1 MLQNKKML
9 TKEFETDSPT
19 KLYQNKFIFKKY
31 KIVEKI
37 SDGTFGK
44 IYKVISPQGKYYA
57 MKTELNNSKFHLL
70 EQEGFNLLE
79 MKGYGIPKLIS
90 FGKTKNYTLLIEEYL
105 PRSLSNLFLYN
116 RDKLTI
122 RDKCLIAIQ
131 LIERIEYL
139 HSKTLIHRDIKPDNF
154 LLGFED
160 PNLIY
165 LTEFRFCTKFKSSK
179 TGKHIIP
186 GFRGTFT
193 GNLRFSSANAQRGM
207 QQSRRDDLESIGYVI
222 LLFFKGKL
230 PWDLGE
236 ISDWTLGEK
245 DIYLKTY
252 KMKKFLQTNML
263 CKGCPN
269 ELEKYFKYV
278 RSLKFEEDPDY
289 KKMRN
294 FFVDIIK
301 NEENIVGDNVNIY
314 GMNFT
319 WNKLNENSRSKSKKR
334 TKKRL
339 YGNIIEKFENNKLL
353 REKNFQTSNSLEK
366 EEKVQ
371 NLMKN
376 STEFSPK
383 NPLTQQVNQINN
395 INYSIQTKKKFQNNV
410 KNGLNNRTSLEG
422 IKRINKQKNINQKN
436 IYLTSRESSQN
447 NYNMNYLNIN
457 KQNFVTNEI
466 NNINSINNSVNANVN
481 NYMKIN
487 KTKTLNN
494 KNKNFNNNI
503 QKKKLNLNMNTNNN
517 IISQNNRYMN
527 NSQNIRPASN
537 NLNNKIIRR
546 QKNLNNNNNNFK
558 GNLTTTNM
566 ENQYN
571 PIFEENKNKI
581 FQQNINYNKIYQNSN
596 SNQKNL
602 QNNKYSLNKYKTYT
616 NDRNHIN
623 GNTFNN
629 NNINNNRNILY
640 P

>member
-1 MLQNKKML
+1 MLQNKKII
-9 TKEFETDSPT
+9 TKELEADSPT

-70 EQEGFNLLE
+70 EQEGYNLLE
-79 MKGYGIPKLIS
+79 IKGYGIPKIIS

-154 LLGFED
+154 LLGLED

-222 LLFFKGKL
+222 LLLFKGKL

-278 RSLKFEEDPDY
+278 RSIKFEEEPDY
-289 KKMRN
+289 KKIRN
-294 FFVDIIK
+294 FFIDIIK
-301 NEENIVGDNVNIY
+301 NEENIIGDNINIY

-319 WNKLNENSRSKSKKR
+319 WNKLNDNSRSKSKKR
-334 TKKRL
+334 AKKRL
-339 YGNIIEKFENNKLL
+339 YSNIFEKFENNKLL
-353 REKNFQTSNSLEK
+353 RQKNFQTSNSLEK

-371 NLMKN
+371 NIIKN

-383 NPLTQQVNQINN
+383 NNLTQINQMNN
-395 INYSIQTKKKFQNNV
+395 NKYSYQMKKNIQNNT
-410 KNGLNNRTSLEG
+410 KNGLNNKTSLEG
-422 IKRINKQKNINQKN
+422 IQRINIQKNINPKSIHLTNRENNKN
-436 IYLTSRESSQN
+436 NS
-447 NYNMNYLNIN
+447 NMKYQNIN
-457 KQNFVTNEI
+457 NQNIMTNEM

-494 KNKNFNNNI
+494 KNKNFNNNLNI

-527 NSQNIRPASN
+527 NSQNLRPISN
-537 NLNNKIIRR
+537 NLNNKNIRR
-546 QKNLNNNNNNFK
+546 QINLNNNNNFT

-571 PIFEENKNKI
+571 PIFEENKKKI
-581 FQQNINYNKIYQNSN
+581 YQQNINYNKIYQNSN
-596 SNQKNL
+596 SNQNNLKNKI
-602 QNNKYSLNKYKTYT
+602 NNILNRNQTYS

-623 GNTFNN
+623 GNTFNK
-629 NNINNNRNILY
+629 IINNRNILY